1 VNFWDRLSTPIILLI
16 GISGFVV
23 YRYRETRAMTLAQFF
38 EMRYSRRYRFFMGAL
53 AFVSGMLNYGIF
65 PAISARF
72 FMYFLGLPHHFALGP
87 LQVSTFAAIMFG
99 YLGSC
104 VLILLLGGQ
113 VTMMITDCLAGIFSH
128 LAYIVIAVVVFCIVS
143 WSQVMEVMSN
153 AAPGMSPINPTDAGK
168 VQDYN
173 LWFVVM
179 GVITRIYAT
188 GASQNRQGF
197 NAAART
203 AHESRMGG
211 LLGEWRQ
218 YARNL
223 MILVLGVCAV
233 AYIHHPAFAVQAKP
247 VTDSLAAIGDPYLRQ
262 QMSIPVALSYLLP
275 IGIKGLFVS
284 VMVLGLAGR
293 RQRASA
299 FVGQHLRAGCAPAAE
314 EEVDDARS
322 AHVGPARGG
331 DRRGGLRVHVQ
342 RRLDADAV
350 HQPLVADHRRDLH
363 RRRRGVH
370 HRWTVLAPRHHR
382 RRVGGHA
389 HRLHPLAPRD
399 GARQLL
405 EADRLFR
412 RTELRIGG
420 RHAPRQ
426 VLVQLPGLR
435 LPRDDRRPSRCTS
448 SSRC

>member
-1 VNFWDRLSTPIILLI
+1 MHSIDWLLVIVPIAALFAVAVYTRRYVKSVADFLAAGRCAGRYLLSTARGQADSGLSNTSARFEQILVAGFVVNFWDRLSTPIILLV

-53 AFVSGMLNYGIF
+53 AFMSGVLNYGIF

-72 FMYFLGLPHHFALGP
+72 FIYFLNLPHHFPLGP
-87 LQVSTFAAIMFG
+87 LHVSTFAAIMLG
-99 YLGSC
+99 YLGAC

-143 WSQVMEVMSN
+143 WSQVMEVMSQ

-188 GASQNRQGF
+188 GASQNRPGF

-233 AYIHHPAFAVQAKP
+233 AYIQHPAFAVQARP
-247 VTDSLAAIGDPYLRQ
+247 VTESLQAFGDP
-262 QMSIPVALSYLLP
+262 
-275 IGIKGLFVS
+275 
-284 VMVLGLAGR
+284 
-293 RQRASA
+293 
-299 FVGQHLRAGCAPAAE
+299 
-314 EEVDDARS
+314 
-322 AHVGPARGG
+322 
-331 DRRGGLRVHVQ
+331 
-342 RRLDADAV
+342 
-350 HQPLVADHRRDLH
+350 
-363 RRRRGVH
+363 
-370 HRWTVLAPRHHR
+370 
-382 RRVGGHA
+382 
-389 HRLHPLAPRD
+389 
-399 GARQLL
+399 
-405 EADRLFR
+405 
-412 RTELRIGG
+412 
-420 RHAPRQ
+420 
-426 VLVQLPGLR
+426 
-435 LPRDDRRPSRCTS
+435 
-448 SSRC
+448 